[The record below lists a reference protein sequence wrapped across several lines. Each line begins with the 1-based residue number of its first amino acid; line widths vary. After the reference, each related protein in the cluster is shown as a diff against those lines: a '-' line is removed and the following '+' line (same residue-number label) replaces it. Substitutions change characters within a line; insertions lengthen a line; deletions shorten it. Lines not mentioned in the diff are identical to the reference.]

1 MNYTLI
7 SFVVLYLVG
16 TLGIGVWAGTRIKN
30 TTDFAIA
37 GRSLPLIM
45 VVTTTFATWFG
56 AETVM
61 GIPAKFVQ
69 GGLNAI
75 VEDPFGA
82 GTCLVLVGLFFATR
96 LYRQNLLTIGD
107 FYRQRFGRGIEVF
120 CSAAIILSYL
130 GWVAAQITALGLV
143 FSVLTNGAMS
153 ETMGMIVGTMAVLVY
168 VVIGGFLAV
177 AWTDFIQMIVLV
189 LGLATIAF
197 FSANLA
203 GGSDKVLAAIAS
215 KDLWKFLPERSF
227 TDMAF
232 FLGAGVTMMLGSIP
246 QQDVFQRVMSA
257 KNAPTARNGAVIG
270 GVSYILFAFVP
281 MFIVASAVVVM
292 GDSALEMAKNDY
304 QRVLPTFV
312 LTRMPLVMQI
322 LFFGALLSAIKSTSS
337 ATLLAPSTSFVENI
351 LKNLR
356 PGMSDRQQLFA
367 MRATIV
373 TFTALVLAYAIA
385 MKGTAIYDLVSTAY
399 QVTLVGAFVPLV
411 MGLYWRRATTQGAI
425 ASVAA
430 GIAVWLLFF
439 PQVGGEALSKLFPG
453 QLAGLLAGMAGMVIG
468 SLAPQVLRDRQD
480 VVRHVTGLP
489 GHEHAHGHAQHGHGH
504 GQAAQQTR

>member
-7 SFVVLYLVG
+7 SFVVLYLLG
-16 TLGIGVWAGTRIKN
+16 TLSLGVWAGTRIKN
-30 TTDFAIA
+30 TADFAIA
-37 GRSLPLIM
+37 GRRLPLIM

-69 GGLNAI
+69 GGLNAV

-82 GTCLVLVGLFFATR
+82 GTCLILVGLFFATK
-96 LYRQNLLTIGD
+96 LYKQNLLTIGD
-107 FYRQRFGRGIEVF
+107 FYRQRYGRGIEVF
-120 CSAAIILSYL
+120 CSTAIILSYL

-153 ETMGMIVGTMAVLVY
+153 ETAGMVVGTLAVLVY

-189 LGLATIAF
+189 IGLSVIAVF
-197 FSANLA
+197 ASDLA
-203 GGSDKVLAAIAS
+203 GGSGQVISMATS
-215 KDLWKFLPERSF
+215 KNLFNLFPAPSL
-227 TDMAF
+227 TDIAF
-232 FLGAGVTMMLGSIP
+232 FVAAGLTMMLGSIP

-257 KNAPTARNGAVIG
+257 KDVKTARNGAIIG
-270 GVSYILFAFVP
+270 GVSYILFAAVP

-292 GDSALEMAKNDY
+292 GDSAMELAKNDY
-304 QRVLPTFV
+304 QRLLPTFV
-312 LTRMPLVMQI
+312 LTKMPLVMQI

-356 PGMSDRQQLFA
+356 PGMTDKQQLRA
-367 MRATIV
+367 MRVTIV
-373 TFTALVLAYAIA
+373 AFTGTVLAYAVA
-385 MKGTAIYDLVSTAY
+385 MKGTSVYDLVSTAY

-411 MGLYWRRATTQGAI
+411 MGLYWKRATTQGAI
-425 ASVAA
+425 FSVAA
-430 GIAVWLLFF
+430 GIAVWVMFF
-439 PQVGGEALSKLFPG
+439 PQVGGEELGKAFPG
-453 QLAGLLAGMAGMVIG
+453 QLAGLIAAFAGMIAG
-468 SLAPQVLRDRQD
+468 SLAPQALRNRQEP
-480 VVRHVTGLP
+480 RKTMAGLTP
-489 GHEHAHGHAQHGHGH
+489 Q
-504 GQAAQQTR
+504 

>member
-1 MNYTLI
+1 MNYTLVA
-7 SFVVLYLVG
+7 FVVLYLLG
-16 TLGIGVWAGTRIKN
+16 TLALGVWAGTRIKN
-30 TTDFAIA
+30 TADFAIA

-45 VVTTTFATWFG
+45 VITTTFATWFG

-82 GTCLVLVGLFFATR
+82 GTCLILVGLFFAAR
-96 LYRQNLLTIGD
+96 LYRYNLLTIGD
-107 FYRQRFGRGIEVF
+107 FYRQRFGRGVEVF
-120 CSAAIILSYL
+120 CSGAIILSYL

-153 ETMGMIVGTMAVLVY
+153 ETTGMIVGTMAVLVY

-189 LGLATIAF
+189 IGLSIIAMFSADLAGGADKVFAMAQSKELWNFLPPPTFTEIAF
-197 FSANLA
+197 FI
-203 GGSDKVLAAIAS
+203 GAA
-215 KDLWKFLPERSF
+215 L
-227 TDMAF
+227 
-232 FLGAGVTMMLGSIP
+232 TMMLGSIP

-257 KNAPTARNGAVIG
+257 KNSQTAQRGAVIG

-281 MFIVASAVVVM
+281 MFIVAAAVVVM
-292 GDSALEMAKNDY
+292 GDSAMEMAKNDY

-312 LTRMPLVMQI
+312 LTKMPLVMQI

-356 PGMSDRQQLFA
+356 PHMSDRQQLLA
-367 MRATIV
+367 MRVTIV
-373 TFTALVLAYAIA
+373 AFTGTVLAYAIA
-385 MKGTAIYDLVSTAY
+385 MKGTSIYDLVSTAY

-411 MGLYWRRATTQGAI
+411 MGLYWKRATTQGAI
-425 ASVAA
+425 ASLAA
-430 GIAVWLLFF
+430 GIVVWILFF

-453 QLAGLLAGMAGMVIG
+453 QLAGLLAAIVGMVAG
-468 SLAPQVLRDRQD
+468 SLAPQLLRN
-480 VVRHVTGLP
+480 RHEPRATMAGLRP
-489 GHEHAHGHAQHGHGH
+489 H
-504 GQAAQQTR
+504 

>member
-1 MNYTLI
+1 MNYTLV
-7 SFVVLYLVG
+7 SFVVLYLLG
-16 TLGIGVWAGTRIKN
+16 TLGLGVWAGTRIKN
-30 TTDFAIA
+30 TADFAIA

-75 VEDPFGA
+75 IEDPFGA
-82 GTCLVLVGLFFATR
+82 GTCLILVGVFFAAR
-96 LYRQNLLTIGD
+96 LYKQNLLTIGD
-107 FYRQRFGRGIEVF
+107 FYRQRFGRGVEVF
-120 CSAAIILSYL
+120 CSGAIIVSYL

-153 ETMGMIVGTMAVLVY
+153 ETMGMIIGTMAVLVY

-189 LGLATIAF
+189 IGLSIIAV

-203 GGSDKVLAAIAS
+203 GGADKVFAMAQS
-215 KDLWKFLPERSF
+215 KELWTFLPPPSF
-227 TDMAF
+227 TDIAF
-232 FLGAGVTMMLGSIP
+232 FVGAGLTMMLGSIP

-257 KNAPTARNGAVIG
+257 KNSQTAQRGAVIG

-281 MFIVASAVVVM
+281 MFIVAAAVVVM
-292 GDSALEMAKNDY
+292 GNSAMEMAKNDY

-312 LTRMPLVMQI
+312 LTKMPLIMQI

-356 PGMSDRQQLFA
+356 PRMSDRQQLAA
-367 MRATIV
+367 MRTTIV
-373 TFTALVLAYAIA
+373 VFTGGVLAYAIA
-385 MKGTAIYDLVSTAY
+385 MRGTPIYDLVSEAY

-411 MGLYWRRATTQGAI
+411 LGLYWKRSTTQGAI
-425 ASVAA
+425 TSLAA
-430 GIAVWLLFF
+430 GITVWVLFF

-453 QLAGLLAGMAGMVIG
+453 QLAGLLAAIVGMVAG
-468 SLAPQVLRDRQD
+468 SLAPQFLRN
-480 VVRHVTGLP
+480 RHEPRAPMAGLRP
-489 GHEHAHGHAQHGHGH
+489 H
-504 GQAAQQTR
+504 

>member
-7 SFVVLYLVG
+7 TFVVLYLLG

-30 TTDFAIA
+30 TSDFAIA

-75 VEDPFGA
+75 IEDPFGA
-82 GTCLVLVGLFFATR
+82 GTCLILVGLFFAAK
-96 LYRQNLLTIGD
+96 LYKQNLLTIGD
-107 FYRQRFGRGIEVF
+107 FYRQRFGRGVEVF
-120 CSAAIILSYL
+120 CSLTIILSYL

-143 FSVLTNGAMS
+143 FNVLTGGAMS
-153 ETMGMIVGTMAVLVY
+153 ETTGMIVGTMAVLVY

-189 LGLATIAF
+189 IGLSIIAF
-197 FSANLA
+197 FSADLA
-203 GGSDKVLAAIAS
+203 GGADKVIGMATN
-215 KDLWKFLPERSF
+215 KDLWKFFPEPSF
-227 TDMAF
+227 TDMVF
-232 FLGAGVTMMLGSIP
+232 FLASGITMMLGSIP

-257 KNAPTARNGAVIG
+257 KNSDTARNGAVIG

-281 MFIVASAVVVM
+281 MFIVSSAVVVL

-312 LTRMPLVMQI
+312 LTKMPLVMQI

-356 PGMSDRQQLFA
+356 PHMSDRQQLLA
-367 MRATIV
+367 MRITIV
-373 TFTALVLAYAIA
+373 IFTASVLTYAIA
-385 MKGTAIYDLVSTAY
+385 MRGTSIYDLVSSAY

-411 MGLYWRRATTQGAI
+411 MGLYWKRATTQGAI
-425 ASVAA
+425 ASLAL
-430 GIAVWLLFF
+430 GIAVWVLFF
-439 PQVGGEALSKLFPG
+439 PQVGGEALSKMFPA
-453 QLAGLLAGMAGMVIG
+453 QLAGLIAAFVGMIAG
-468 SLAPQVLRDRQD
+468 SLMPQVLRN
-480 VVRHVTGLP
+480 RHEPRAPMAGLQP
-489 GHEHAHGHAQHGHGH
+489 H
-504 GQAAQQTR
+504 

>member
-16 TLGIGVWAGTRIKN
+16 TLAIGVWAGTRIKN

-75 VEDPFGA
+75 IEDPFGA
-82 GTCLVLVGLFFATR
+82 GTCLILVGLFFAAK
-96 LYRQNLLTIGD
+96 LYKQNLLTIGD
-107 FYRQRFGRGIEVF
+107 FYRQRFGRGVEVF
-120 CSAAIILSYL
+120 CSVTIILSYL

-143 FSVLTNGAMS
+143 FNVLTNGAMS
-153 ETMGMIVGTMAVLVY
+153 ETAGMIVGTMAVLVY
-168 VVIGGFLAV
+168 VVSGGFLAV

-189 LGLATIAF
+189 IGLTIIAF
-197 FSANLA
+197 FSADLA
-203 GGSDKVLAAIAS
+203 GGADKVLTMVS
-215 KDLWKFLPERSF
+215 NKDLWKFLPEPKF

-232 FLGAGVTMMLGSIP
+232 FIGFGLTMMLGSIP

-292 GDSALEMAKNDY
+292 GDSALELAKNDY

-312 LTRMPLVMQI
+312 LTKMPLVMQI

-356 PGMSDRQQLFA
+356 PHMSDRQQLLA
-367 MRATIV
+367 MRVTIV
-373 TFTALVLAYAIA
+373 VFTASVLVYAVK
-385 MKGTAIYDLVSTAY
+385 MRGTSIYDLVSSAY

-411 MGLYWRRATTQGAI
+411 MGLYWKRATTQGAI
-425 ASVAA
+425 FSLGA

-439 PQVGGEALSKLFPG
+439 PQFGGEELSMMFPG
-453 QLAGLLAGMAGMVIG
+453 QLAGLIAGFAGMVVG
-468 SLAPQVLRDRQD
+468 SLMPQVLRN
-480 VVRHVTGLP
+480 RHEPRAPLAGM
-489 GHEHAHGHAQHGHGH
+489 
-504 GQAAQQTR
+504 QA